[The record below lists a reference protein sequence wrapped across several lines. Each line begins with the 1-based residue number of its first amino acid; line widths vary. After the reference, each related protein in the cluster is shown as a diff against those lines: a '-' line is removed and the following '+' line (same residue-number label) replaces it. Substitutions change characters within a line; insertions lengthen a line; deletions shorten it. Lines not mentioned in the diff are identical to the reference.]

1 MDISDGLLND
11 LSKICAASNVSA
23 TVSVN
28 DLPIHENLQSCFPN
42 IWDQLAVGGG
52 EDYELLFTIPG
63 DLKDKIS
70 QKSDVGFSVT
80 VAPAPLTIADEPA
93 SWPRCIECTTKFCS
107 VAVAGLIF

>member
-23 TVSVN
+23 TVSTR
-28 DLPIHENLQSCFPN
+28 DLPVHKKLRSSFPN
-42 IWDQLAVGGG
+42 IWDQLAIGGG

-70 QKSDVGFSVT
+70 QKADVGFKIIGKITEGSEGVT
-80 VAPAPLTIADEPA
+80 VIGPTGESMDYSTGGWDHFREQA
-93 SWPRCIECTTKFCS
+93 
-107 VAVAGLIF
+107 